1 MSATTTTSSTTSSVT
16 TATTTMPIN
25 NQMAIDTVH
34 TAPVN
39 NEDPVTKK
47 QKTNHPVSQPPLS
60 PTTQIKRALDHVNNG
75 YAVWHNGKAMGVST
89 EEFPQ
94 DRFQEQIQIILQL
107 STLFQSSSGGGKGNS
122 KKSKTPYDKGTTQP
136 PPSSYSGVKD
146 HLAIKWLLHAAQNKY
161 IQSKSDEYPE
171 DDPIHPRVLQM
182 QRIELYK
189 PDLYK
194 AELAEW
200 SKAKGFSEQA
210 CRDMGTSIY
219 ETAMAESTKTSAKAK
234 HEDAKVTANEPY
246 KTFVTSSEMVKHFS
260 EALPH
265 IYNKC
270 VPPPGLAQVDGEEV
284 SVTVEK
290 CLAALREMKQA
301 DEDADEDA
309 NAATPSTPSTSSS
322 TSSTSSV
329 TSSPPPSSPLPSP
342 PSSPSLVAPPI
353 APVAPVDATTV
364 KSEVSNGEAAPV
376 VPADV
381 KMDETS
387 SSSDDSDEDDEEDE
401 ATQLILQDMEDNLEE
416 E

>member
-1 MSATTTTSSTTSSVT
+1 MHKAYV
-16 TATTTMPIN
+16 A
-25 NQMAIDTVH
+25 
-34 TAPVN
+34 
-39 NEDPVTKK
+39 
-47 QKTNHPVSQPPLS
+47 
-60 PTTQIKRALDHVNNG
+60 
-75 YAVWHNGKAMGVST
+75 WHNGKAMGVST

-94 DRFQEQIQIILQL
+94 DRFQEQIQILQS
-107 STLFQSSSGGGKGNS
+107 STLFQSSGGGKALTKAQQKTLS
-122 KKSKTPYDKGTTQP
+122 KKNKTPYDKGTSQP

-146 HLAIKWLLHAAQNKY
+146 HLAIKWLLQAAQNKY

-200 SKAKGFSEQA
+200 SKAKGFSEQT
-210 CRDMGTSIY
+210 CREMGTSIY

-246 KTFVTSSEMVKHFS
+246 KAFVTSSEMVEQFS

-301 DEDADEDA
+301 DEDANA
-309 NAATPSTPSTSSS
+309 NAANTSTTSSS
-322 TSSTSSV
+322 TSTNASV
-329 TSSPPPSSPLPSP
+329 TSLPPSSPLPSP

-364 KSEVSNGEAAPV
+364 KSDVSNGEAAPM
-376 VPADV
+376 VPVDV

-387 SSSDDSDEDDEEDE
+387 SSSDDSDEDDEDDEEDE

-416 E
+416 EE

>member
-1 MSATTTTSSTTSSVT
+1 MHKAYV
-16 TATTTMPIN
+16 A
-25 NQMAIDTVH
+25 
-34 TAPVN
+34 
-39 NEDPVTKK
+39 
-47 QKTNHPVSQPPLS
+47 
-60 PTTQIKRALDHVNNG
+60 
-75 YAVWHNGKAMGVST
+75 WHNGKAMGVST

-94 DRFQEQIQIILQL
+94 SRFQEQIHILQS
-107 STLFQSSSGGGKGNS
+107 STLFQSSGGGKALTKAQQKKLS
-122 KKSKTPYDKGTTQP
+122 KKNKTPYDKGTSQP

-246 KTFVTSSEMVKHFS
+246 KAFVTSSEMVKQFS

-301 DEDADEDA
+301 DEDANA
-309 NAATPSTPSTSSS
+309 NSANTSTSSS

-329 TSSPPPSSPLPSP
+329 TSPPPSLPSP
-342 PSSPSLVAPPI
+342 PSSPSLVAPPM

-376 VPADV
+376 VPVDV
-381 KMDETS
+381 KMSDATEQQSTEVDDDETS
-387 SSSDDSDEDDEEDE
+387 SSSDDSDEDDEDDEEDE

>member
-1 MSATTTTSSTTSSVT
+1 
-16 TATTTMPIN
+16 
-25 NQMAIDTVH
+25 QMAIDTVH

-60 PTTQIKRALDHVNNG
+60 PTTQIKHALDHVNNG

-107 STLFQSSSGGGKGNS
+107 STLFQSSSGGGKGNL
-122 KKSKTPYDKGTTQP
+122 KKSKTSDDDKGTSQP
-136 PPSSYSGVKD
+136 PPQTYSGLGV
-146 HLAIKWLLHAAQNKY
+146 HHAIKWLLHAAQNKY
-161 IQSKSDEYPE
+161 IQSKSGEYPE
-171 DDPIHPRVLQM
+171 DDPIHPRVLQAI
-182 QRIELYK
+182 RNELYK

-200 SKAKGFSEQA
+200 SKAKGFSEQT
-210 CRDMGTSIY
+210 CREMGTSIY

-246 KTFVTSSEMVKHFS
+246 KAFVTSPEMVEQFS

-301 DEDADEDA
+301 DEDANA
-309 NAATPSTPSTSSS
+309 NSANTSSSTSS

-329 TSSPPPSSPLPSP
+329 TSPPSQPS
-342 PSSPSLVAPPI
+342 
-353 APVAPVDATTV
+353 
-364 KSEVSNGEAAPV
+364 
-376 VPADV
+376 
-381 KMDETS
+381 
-387 SSSDDSDEDDEEDE
+387 
-401 ATQLILQDMEDNLEE
+401 
-416 E
+416 

>member
-1 MSATTTTSSTTSSVT
+1 
-16 TATTTMPIN
+16 
-25 NQMAIDTVH
+25 
-34 TAPVN
+34 
-39 NEDPVTKK
+39 
-47 QKTNHPVSQPPLS
+47 
-60 PTTQIKRALDHVNNG
+60 
-75 YAVWHNGKAMGVST
+75 
-89 EEFPQ
+89 
-94 DRFQEQIQIILQL
+94 
-107 STLFQSSSGGGKGNS
+107 
-122 KKSKTPYDKGTTQP
+122 
-136 PPSSYSGVKD
+136 
-146 HLAIKWLLHAAQNKY
+146 
-161 IQSKSDEYPE
+161 
-171 DDPIHPRVLQM
+171 M

-246 KTFVTSSEMVKHFS
+246 KTFVTSPEMVEHFS

-301 DEDADEDA
+301 DEDANA
-309 NAATPSTPSTSSS
+309 NAANTSTSSS

-329 TSSPPPSSPLPSP
+329 TSPPPSLPSP
-342 PSSPSLVAPPI
+342 PSSPSLVASPI
-353 APVAPVDATTV
+353 APVAPVDTTTV
-364 KSEVSNGEAAPV
+364 KSDVSNGEAAPM
-376 VPADV
+376 VPVDV
-381 KMDETS
+381 KMDDVTEQQSTEANDETS
-387 SSSDDSDEDDEEDE
+387 SSSDDDSDEDDEEDE